1 MKYDVIVIGS
11 GFGGLICAR
20 QLAQSGRSVLV
31 LERQR
36 QAGGCLQSFQRNGI
50 SFDTG
55 FHYVGGLAEGQPM
68 HALFEQLG
76 LMHLPWHRLDPEGFD
91 RVTIGH
97 QTFALAEGYDRF
109 VQTLSEAF
117 PRQQDALR
125 SYTRLLQNMPPA
137 EQLGEIN
144 AYDYLTQTFSDPL
157 LVNVLAGN
165 ALKMELRRESLPL
178 FTFAHGQSSYIQS
191 SWRLRGDGQLIVQS
205 LAHDLQQFGGQL
217 VCHAEATELVEH
229 DGRIT
234 AVRCSNG
241 ETYEADTFISDVHP
255 AVTLNLIKQSE
266 VLKKTYRR
274 RILSLDNTFGMFTV
288 SLILKPGTL
297 PYFNHNKFVYREAN
311 VWDLPQGQLPVDRV
325 MVSCR
330 VPEDD
335 ADGNKGL
342 QMDLLTPMPWSCWQ
356 QWMGTSPGQRGD
368 DYRQLKTQTAEAC
381 IALAERVIPGLSQ
394 MVSQC
399 YTSSPL
405 TWHDYNL
412 TPEGSAYGIRKDC
425 RMPLLTI
432 LSTRTPIPNLLLTG
446 QSLMLHGLEGVA
458 MTALQTINNIQ

>member
-117 PRQQDALR
+117 PHQQDALR
-125 SYTRLLQNMPPA
+125 SYARLLQDMPPA

-178 FTFAHGQSSYIQS
+178 FTFAHGQS
-191 SWRLRGDGQLIVQS
+191 
-205 LAHDLQQFGGQL
+205 
-217 VCHAEATELVEH
+217 
-229 DGRIT
+229 
-234 AVRCSNG
+234 
-241 ETYEADTFISDVHP
+241 
-255 AVTLNLIKQSE
+255 
-266 VLKKTYRR
+266 
-274 RILSLDNTFGMFTV
+274 V
-288 SLILKPGTL
+288 S
-297 PYFNHNKFVYREAN
+297 
-311 VWDLPQGQLPVDRV
+311 
-325 MVSCR
+325 
-330 VPEDD
+330 
-335 ADGNKGL
+335 
-342 QMDLLTPMPWSCWQ
+342 
-356 QWMGTSPGQRGD
+356 
-368 DYRQLKTQTAEAC
+368 
-381 IALAERVIPGLSQ
+381 
-394 MVSQC
+394 
-399 YTSSPL
+399 
-405 TWHDYNL
+405 
-412 TPEGSAYGIRKDC
+412 
-425 RMPLLTI
+425 
-432 LSTRTPIPNLLLTG
+432 
-446 QSLMLHGLEGVA
+446 
-458 MTALQTINNIQ
+458 

>member
-117 PRQQDALR
+117 PHQQDALR

-241 ETYEADTFISDVHP
+241 ETYEADTFISDTHP

-335 ADGNKGL
+335 AYGNEGL
-342 QMDLLTPMPWSCWQ
+342 QMDLLTPMP
-356 QWMGTSPGQRGD
+356 
-368 DYRQLKTQTAEAC
+368 
-381 IALAERVIPGLSQ
+381 
-394 MVSQC
+394 
-399 YTSSPL
+399 
-405 TWHDYNL
+405 
-412 TPEGSAYGIRKDC
+412 
-425 RMPLLTI
+425 
-432 LSTRTPIPNLLLTG
+432 
-446 QSLMLHGLEGVA
+446 
-458 MTALQTINNIQ
+458 